1 MEKRFP
7 LMQVLQWYPEPS
19 DLYLTI
25 NFEYGIEIALYRKA
39 IMIHFS
45 RKPYWIE
52 ISWFVSHRQSPMIHQ
67 IQILIDTDIPQPRRF
82 CMKRMAIS
90 LFILVCAIHWSW
102 ASPFSN
108 ETTGTIQAYADYC
121 TFKGD
126 SAASYV
132 EVYIQTLLKGLEMH
146 ELEDGSVQVEI
157 GIDVELVNAKDKV
170 IGQRSWTIPGI
181 LPSRE
186 EARRE
191 GLSLFDLFD
200 SAVQPGEYWLN
211 LKIRDVYGDKQD
223 SMQISLTVPQ
233 YHDEELEMA
242 DIQLARSIDRVDEST
257 GLWIKNGYRV
267 IPHPSRRFGES
278 LPEIALYTEVYG
290 LDESTEDAE
299 RFTALFTI
307 RDMLGSTVLTKGPF
321 FMQKGGPSAV
331 LVDRINVS
339 DLKPGFYVLRVAVAD
354 TMAFSMKKID
364 DIAVMEKPFVRGESI
379 PEVPGFRGLTP
390 PESAAAEIELRYM
403 ASDGEVKK
411 FRELT
416 PVGRAR
422 YLEQLWLR
430 KDPDPATPEN
440 EARTELH
447 RRIANAQ
454 NSYGEMRR
462 KGMDTDRGHVY
473 IKYGPPND
481 VTIERGERVC
491 KDHEIWH
498 YYREREYIFV
508 FLDEFGTGEYRLI
521 HSNFPGEVERS
532 DWEDIV
538 CEPTGMQRQGYN

>member
-1 MEKRFP
+1 MGRMVIT
-7 LMQVLQWYPEPS
+7 LL
-19 DLYLTI
+19 
-25 NFEYGIEIALYRKA
+25 
-39 IMIHFS
+39 
-45 RKPYWIE
+45 
-52 ISWFVSHRQSPMIHQ
+52 FVV
-67 IQILIDTDIPQPRRF
+67 F
-82 CMKRMAIS
+82 
-90 LFILVCAIHWSW
+90 LVYCSW

-108 ETTGTIQAYADYC
+108 ETTGTITAYADYC

-132 EVYIQTLLKGLEMH
+132 EVYIQTLLNGLELRD
-146 ELEDGSVQVEI
+146 LEDGSVRVEI
-157 GIDVELVNAKDKV
+157 GINAELFDRKDKV
-170 IGQRSWTIPGI
+170 VGQRSWTVPGI
-181 LPSRE
+181 LPSRTD
-186 EARRE
+186 ARRE

-200 SAVQPGEYWLN
+200 SAVPPGEYWLN
-211 LKIRDVYGDKQD
+211 LKIRDVQGDKED
-223 SMQISLTVPQ
+223 SMQISITVPE
-233 YHDEELEMA
+233 YHDNSLEIA
-242 DIQLARSIDRVDEST
+242 DIQLARSINRVDDST
-257 GLWIKNGYRV
+257 GPWIKNSYRI
-267 IPHPSRRFGES
+267 IPHPSRRFGEA

-290 LDESTEDAE
+290 LNEITEESP

-307 RDMLGSTVLTKGPF
+307 RDMLGTAVLTKGPF
-321 FMQKGGPSAV
+321 LMEKGGASAV
-331 LVDRINVS
+331 LVDRIDVS

-354 TMAFSMKKID
+354 TMTYTMDGID
-364 DIAVMEKPFVRGESI
+364 DLAVMEKPFVRGESV

-403 ASDGEVKK
+403 ASDGEVRK

-447 RRIANAQ
+447 RRIAHAQ

-462 KGMDTDRGHVY
+462 KGMDSDRGHIY

-498 YYREREYIFV
+498 YYREREYVFV

-521 HSNFPGEVERS
+521 HSNYPGEVERNN
-532 DWEDIV
+532 WIDIV
-538 CEPTGMQRQGYN
+538 CEPTGMERQGYE